1 MVGANGRSIEPYDA
15 CEGFKSCPPEGCNG
29 GTMMRRSG
37 AHNSLPDEDP
47 IQTHEWELSVKEVV
61 EQQGAQRAE
70 RLLHS
75 AIAAGADAGIDI
87 DTTTTPYLNSIA
99 PDMQGSYPGDLEME
113 KRLHT
118 INRWNA
124 MMMVTR
130 ANKYVDGIGGHISTY
145 ASASHLWEVGLNH
158 F

>member
-1 MVGANGRSIEPYDA
+1 MAGAFGRSIRPSDA
-15 CEGFKSCPPEGCNG
+15 SEGFKSCLLEGCNG

-47 IQTHEWELSVKEVV
+47 VQTREWELSVKEVV

-99 PDMQGSYPGDLEME
+99 PDMQGSYPGDL
-113 KRLHT
+113 
-118 INRWNA
+118 RWRSDFTPSIA
-124 MMMVTR
+124 GMR
-130 ANKYVDGIGGHISTY
+130 
-145 ASASHLWEVGLNH
+145 
-158 F
+158 

>member
-1 MVGANGRSIEPYDA
+1 M
-15 CEGFKSCPPEGCNG
+15 
-29 GTMMRRSG
+29 
-37 AHNSLPDEDP
+37 PDEDP

-70 RLLHS
+70 RLLHG

-158 F
+158 FYRGKMVMAGAITSTGKDMLLPEFTARAWLEGPLER

>member
-1 MVGANGRSIEPYDA
+1 MVEAIGRSIEPSDA
-15 CEGFKSCPPEGCNG
+15 SEGFKSCPLEGCNG

-99 PDMQGSYPGDLEME
+99 PTCRVLPRRS
-113 KRLHT
+113 
-118 INRWNA
+118 
-124 MMMVTR
+124 
-130 ANKYVDGIGGHISTY
+130 
-145 ASASHLWEVGLNH
+145 
-158 F
+158 